1 MTTSNEISDR
11 PQPAPS
17 EGRWVKLGE
26 VGVDSGVIA
35 VCDPCCVE
43 SESDPM
49 SIFDNAIGEGYSF
62 DNAIGEGYSAP
73 YGTKGLGVQFHS
85 GFGDGLYEVWG
96 WLTDCGRFGERVA
109 QVVISLIDE

>member
-1 MTTSNEISDR
+1 
-11 PQPAPS
+11 
-17 EGRWVKLGE
+17 
-26 VGVDSGVIA
+26 VDSGVIA
-35 VCDPCCVE
+35 VCDPFCVE
-43 SESDPM
+43 SALAPM
-49 SIFDNAIGEGYSF
+49 SIF

-96 WLTDCGRFGERVA
+96 WLIDCGRFGERVA